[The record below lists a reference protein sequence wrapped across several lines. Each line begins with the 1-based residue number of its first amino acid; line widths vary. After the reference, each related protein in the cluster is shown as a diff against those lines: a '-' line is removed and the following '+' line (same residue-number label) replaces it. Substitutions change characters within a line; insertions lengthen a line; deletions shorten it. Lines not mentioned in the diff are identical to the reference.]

1 MPPGTSVPGEAV
13 VVDASVAVKWV
24 VGEVG
29 SDRAARLLDGRTLH
43 VPDLLFVEAA
53 NALWA
58 MRRRGALP
66 VEAPGAAIG
75 WLVRAP
81 LRVARTMPLIEP
93 ALALATALAHPVY
106 DCVYLALA
114 AEVAAPLVTAD
125 ARLLAAALGDADL
138 ARLVLPLHAIGPA

>member
-1 MPPGTSVPGEAV
+1 VPGEAV

-24 VGEVG
+24 VGEPG

-53 NALWA
+53 NALWS
-58 MRRRGALP
+58 MRRRGVLPAQAPAPAL
-66 VEAPGAAIG
+66 G
-75 WLVRAP
+75 WLVAAP
-81 LRVARTMPLIEP
+81 LMVAPTLPLI
-93 ALALATALAHPVY
+93 ATALTMATVLAHPVC

-125 ARLLAAALGDADL
+125 ARLLAAVTGDADL
-138 ARLVLPLHAIGPA
+138 ARLVLPLDAIGPG

>member
-1 MPPGTSVPGEAV
+1 V

-24 VGEVG
+24 VGEAG

-43 VPDLLFVEAA
+43 VPDLLFIEAA

-66 VEAPGAAIG
+66 AQAPEGAIA
-75 WLVRAP
+75 WLVEAP
-81 LRVARTMPLIEP
+81 LRVARSLPLVET
-93 ALALATALAHPVY
+93 ALAMATALAHPVY

-125 ARLLAAALGDADL
+125 ARLLAAAHGDADL
-138 ARLVLPLHAIGPA
+138 APLVLPLNTIGLA

>member
-1 MPPGTSVPGEAV
+1 VPGEAV

-24 VGEVG
+24 VGEAG
-29 SDRAARLLDGRTLH
+29 SARAARLLDGRALH
-43 VPDLLFVEAA
+43 VPELLFVEAA

-66 VEAPGAAIG
+66 AAAPEAAIA

-81 LRVARTMPLIEP
+81 LRVASTVPLIEP
-93 ALALATALAHPVY
+93 ALAMATALAHPVY

-114 AEVAAPLVTAD
+114 AEVAAPVVTAD

-138 ARLVLPLHAIGPA
+138 ARLVLPLESVGSA